1 MAQYLPFIP
10 DVLPEPVVY
19 NPDFNFFD
27 KMLQRKQALYEQ
39 GVSRARS
46 AYQSVHDVALS
57 DEANIPLKDQYL
69 KQAQAGLKK
78 IAASDLS
85 LPQNQQIAMGLYAPF
100 WEDKLILQDAT
111 ITKHYQAQA
120 ERLNAWKNSSDPKQ
134 REQYNGIVNQYLM
147 NGLDVLRKAG
157 RNADVYS
164 KVEQRQAIPWTNLES
179 YLEKAAN
186 EQKLAIKYD
195 DPSSGP
201 YLVST
206 ENGERSKKK
215 FSIWAQSI
223 IGNNFYDQF
232 NVTGIVE
239 KEERIKGIKK
249 DPNFLVKYPKATD
262 QDVLTYMANDVITE
276 LEGGYK
282 RRNDEVDVELAR
294 VHSLIKSMP
303 EVLDD
308 GQQKILNSLIEERSQ
323 LKAKKDGIAEE
334 YKKFD
339 QPRRDEIKTA
349 VLTNPN
355 SYFAL
360 LAKQRVIDNWATG
373 RASIESR
380 TIKENTAWTN
390 AQKLEL
396 DRAAHALNVSKEEFD
411 RAYKL
416 KQLEIEQY
424 KATHPGSTVTTKV
437 GADGKLVAVDANGNI
452 IPTEPYQD
460 ATATGYYLGV
470 GSTDITKSGSA
481 LDVYNKEQKKLFH
494 GAYDM
499 LYNPEGLLKV
509 AKLGLG
515 LSQEELSLIS
525 SYMGREMRSDLF
537 DPTAAPNTP
546 STKEAEALNK
556 LSKLLLQSNGVKA
569 AGITDI
575 TGPGTRTNALV
586 AYAQE
591 YFNNRL
597 GQVAEGTIPL
607 SEQENNIILSYT
619 TALQSLNTYNA
630 NEKNRKDLIQ
640 KNILDNPK
648 TYGKIIV
655 DRGGGEKDL
664 ITSAD
669 LANDSD
675 FKSLSGQLYQTVN
688 ASGAWGVAL
697 PVATI
702 FGTKVDIPNKKLTNV
717 ELATAFANGSLKIDQ
732 VKIQNTSPQ
741 LGRQEKKYVSITYDN
756 ESYTVPEELIGKVE
770 SIINKYGTS
779 QEFKG
784 LFDRAQSSVVP
795 NLLYYQSKTGRA
807 GVEWSYMFDNKHEKD
822 KAVQLFDAALTP
834 ANGQIY
840 DADNKKIIDTD
851 VQAKIRSLLANK
863 ENNMEKY
870 IQGFK
875 YKTLTDQQG
884 KPAIQFSIVGTD
896 DASKDVAGTY
906 NIVLNEQLD
915 GQLRDLPQNT
925 GHYIFGEILR
935 GHIVKSDP
943 ILSSS
948 GFSWEIV
955 PDKIADGNKDA
966 TPSFA
971 TVSIKYK
978 LASNTPD
985 GKGGLKHELKDYS
998 IEQRIDL
1005 IDGPNKKSP
1014 DELVNYLYQLFQN
1027 NMLTNKQKLDEHQ
1040 AYLKAQQNNPTLTMP
1055 GVPGTQT
1062 QTPVNKPKSKNDILK
1077 SAGITL

>member
-10 DVLPEPVVY
+10 DVLPEPVIY

-39 GVSRARS
+39 GVSRAKS

-100 WEDKLILQDAT
+100 WEDKMILQDAT
-111 ITKHYQAQA
+111 ITKHYQSQA

-147 NGLDVLRKAG
+147 NGLDVLKKAG

-215 FSIWAQSI
+215 FSIWAQSM

-249 DPNFLVKYPKATD
+249 DPNFLIKYPKATD
-262 QDVLTYMANDVITE
+262 QDVLNYMSNDVITE
-276 LEGGYK
+276 LEDGFTTRK
-282 RRNDEVDVELAR
+282 NEKNVEIAR
-294 VHSLIKSMP
+294 VNSLINSIP
-303 EVLDD
+303 QTVDTDQEN
-308 GQQKILNSLIEERSQ
+308 ILNSLIDQRKQLEAELAGIDKEYSQ
-323 LKAKKDGIAEE
+323 FG
-334 YKKFD
+334 
-339 QPRRDEIKTA
+339 QPDKNKIKTA

-360 LAKQRVIDNWATG
+360 LAKQRVINNWATG

-380 TIKENTAWTN
+380 TIKENTAWTA
-390 AQKLEL
+390 AQRLEIDRANYQLNVNKEEFSRQIELKKLEL
-396 DRAAHALNVSKEEFD
+396 D
-411 RAYKL
+411 
-416 KQLEIEQY
+416 QW
-424 KATHPGSTVTTKV
+424 KATHPTATLKTDANGKVT
-437 GADGKLVAVDANGNI
+437 AVDANGNPI
-452 IPTEPYQD
+452 ASPYD
-460 ATATGYYLGV
+460 DVTSTGYYLGV

-481 LDVYNKEQKKLFH
+481 LDVYNKEQTKLFY

-525 SYMGREMRSDLF
+525 SYMGREMRSDIF
-537 DPTAAPNTP
+537 DPTGAANVP
-546 STKEAEALNK
+546 SAKETAALAKLNK
-556 LSKLLLQSNGVKA
+556 ALLQSNNVKA
-569 AGITDI
+569 AGITAI

-591 YFNNRL
+591 YFNDRL
-597 GQVAEGTIPL
+597 GQVSEGTIPL
-607 SEQENNIILSYT
+607 SEQENNIILSYN

-640 KNILDNPK
+640 KTVLNNPK

-655 DRGGGEKDL
+655 DRGGGVKDL
-664 ITSAD
+664 ITTD
-669 LANDSD
+669 
-675 FKSLSGQLYQTVN
+675 
-688 ASGAWGVAL
+688 
-697 PVATI
+697 
-702 FGTKVDIPNKKLTNV
+702 
-717 ELATAFANGSLKIDQ
+717 ELAKDMPVMELGPVGGGSVLKLNKIDAAKAFMSGNLN
-732 VKIQNTSPQ
+732 VLRDPMA
-741 LGRQEKKYVSITYDN
+741 GGYEVFYEGKKYYVNSIDGSDGATRWANYPLSTAYRN
-756 ESYTVPEELIGKVE
+756 KFEPLIQ
-770 SIINKYGTS
+770 KYGTS
-779 QEFKG
+779 TEFSN
-784 LFDRAQSSVVP
+784 LFKNAQSAIVP
-795 NLLYYQSKTGRA
+795 NLLYYQSKTGIA
-807 GVEWSYMFDNKHEKD
+807 GTEWSYMFDNKHEKD

-875 YKTLTDQQG
+875 YKTLTDQNG

-896 DASKDVAGTY
+896 DSSKEVAGTY

-943 ILSSS
+943 ILASS

-966 TPSFA
+966 APTFA
-971 TVSIKYK
+971 TVSVKYK

-985 GKGGLKHELKDYS
+985 GKGGMIHELKDYS
-998 IEQRIDL
+998 FEQRIDL
-1005 IDGPNKKSP
+1005 IQGPNKKSP
-1014 DELVNYLYQLFQN
+1014 DELVNYMYQLFQN

-1040 AYLKAQQNNPTLTMP
+1040 AYLKAQQNNPALTMP
-1055 GVPGTQT
+1055 GVGGTTQT
-1062 QTPVNKPKSKNDILK
+1062 QTPVNKPKSKSDILK
-1077 SAGITL
+1077 AAGITL